1 MDKVKAEPK
10 EFWDDMKWGRNHY
23 SELIKKYPDKWVA
36 IMNEKVVAV
45 GESTRDIK
53 EEAKKKTGKI
63 HIPVM
68 FIECGDHIY

>member
-1 MDKVKAEPK
+1 MNKVEPEPK
-10 EFWDDMKWGRNHY
+10 EFWDDMKWGRTHY

-36 IMNEKVVAV
+36 IINKKVVAV
-45 GESTRDIK
+45 GESINDIK
-53 EEAKKKTGKI
+53 EEAKNKTGKM